1 MDEPPISEYT
11 LLPIEIGEELAV
23 TLLPIYTPRFE
34 GFTTLTL
41 LPAKSNFAL
50 FSLVASLFSI
60 LLSFPTMVTVLP
72 VFALLF
78 RPNIFTAELSSFAAS
93 VPALLSTPTMIGN
106 VSLLLSTDPVRVFST
121 PHTNCLHLS
130 PLEYIGPYFCSAKAL
145 LDSIN
150 IDNASRVN
158 AKDGLP
164 WVEVTPPRRN
174 TVICC
179 GGCFSLGSR

>member
-11 LLPIEIGEELAV
+11 LLPMEIGEELAF
-23 TLLPIYTPRFE
+23 TLLPIYTPSSE

-41 LPAKSNFAL
+41 LPAKNNFAL

-60 LLSFPTMVTVLP
+60 LLSFPTTVTVLP

-93 VPALLSTPTMIGN
+93 VPALLATPTMIGN
-106 VSLLLSTDPVRVFST
+106 VLFCSTEFEPVFCT

-130 PLEYIGPYFCSAKAL
+130 PLEYTSP
-145 LDSIN
+145 
-150 IDNASRVN
+150 
-158 AKDGLP
+158 
-164 WVEVTPPRRN
+164 
-174 TVICC
+174 
-179 GGCFSLGSR
+179 